1 MQVYVLLAILFVL
14 YMLYKFIFRVQ
25 FINNN
30 LSSAGIAKEYTNSM
44 KLIAIIGIVLAHIG
58 VQYHG
63 TNYIGY
69 LQMLIVSLGAF
80 GVQIFFFLS
89 GFGSYFSISKQNK
102 INGYLS
108 WGGRHSFRLIISFI
122 VCYAVVC
129 LIYLSFKQMV
139 FNLYDLLLL
148 LMPYCTTWYLKIQIL
163 FYLFLVIA
171 IWIAKSLGKNDD
183 VMACVVFILSLMS
196 IMILQCYGFE
206 DWWWKSNLCFALG
219 ILVAINIEKIKSK
232 INGSNRQVIL
242 LTILA
247 MFVYILCLKFDKH
260 CLLGPIVATIR
271 IFICFSWFYAIKFKI
286 RFQYYSKYTLELYL
300 IHIGLIELF
309 IKEVDKNMPVVMLI
323 FFTIIATLL
332 ANKFVYKLMKIF

>member
-14 YMLYKFIFRVQ
+14 YMLYKFIFRGQV
-25 FINNN
+25 INNN

-108 WGGRHSFRLIISFI
+108 WGGRHALRLIVSF
-122 VCYAVVC
+122 VACYMVVC
-129 LIYLSFKQMV
+129 AIYMLFNQNVFSIKDFIMLS
-139 FNLYDLLLL
+139 
-148 LMPYCTTWYLKIQIL
+148 MPYCTPWYLKVQIL
-163 FYLFLVIA
+163 FYIFLVVA
-171 IWIAKSLGKNDD
+171 IIITKYIKQNDN
-183 VMACVVFILSLMS
+183 MIVFYAAIFSVCLII
-196 IMILQCYGFE
+196 IMQYYGFE

-219 ILVAINIEKIKSK
+219 ILVAINIEKIKSI
-232 INGSNRQVIL
+232 INRSNRQVIL

-247 MFVYILCLKFDKH
+247 MFVYILCFKFDKH
-260 CLLGPIVATIR
+260 YLFGPIVAAIR
-271 IFICFSWFYAIKFKI
+271 IFICFCWFYAIKFKV

-309 IKEVDKNMPVVMLI
+309 IKEVDKNMPVVL
-323 FFTIIATLL
+323 FLFLTIMGTLL
-332 ANKFVYKLMKIF
+332 SNKVVTKVMKLF